1 MYPQKVWLWFGVI
14 KEAREIFL
22 RILQNSGRTYS
33 KKIGLSLSYSRMS
46 PSYIIQKVFLRLEN
60 ASLSTSSFWLKQKDV
75 ETVAFSRFMTEKN
88 V

>member
-1 MYPQKVWLWFGVI
+1 MYPQKVWLWFGDI
-14 KEAREIFL
+14 KEAWETFL
-22 RILQNSGRTYS
+22 RILQNSGRTYP

-60 ASLSTSSFWLKQKDV
+60 AAVSTSCFWLKQKDV
-75 ETVAFSRFMTEKN
+75 ETAAFSRFMTEKN